1 MDEAAKK
8 TALRMIPYGLYVLT
22 TVSKDG
28 KDVGAATVNWITQSS
43 FSPPLVVAG
52 VKADSGAHQHI
63 KDTGTFAVNVLG
75 KDQLDLAFNFF
86 KSHERDSNSIG
97 GQAFEPGPATGSPL
111 LIACPAWWECRVVG
125 EVSHGDHTAF
135 VGEVL
140 EAGVRA
146 EDQTIL
152 MRDHNLNYGG

>member
-1 MDEAAKK
+1 M
-8 TALRMIPYGLYVLT
+8 LRTDHREQGRQGRGRGHGQL
-22 TVSKDG
+22 DH
-28 KDVGAATVNWITQSS
+28 TQSS

-63 KDTGTFAVNVLG
+63 TDTGIFAVNVLG

-86 KSHERDSNSIG
+86 KSHERDGNSIG

-111 LIACPAWWECRVVG
+111 LIACPAWWECLVVG

-152 MRDHNLNYGG
+152 MRNHNLNYGG

>member
-8 TALRMIPYGLYVLT
+8 IALRMIPYGFYVLT

-43 FSPPLVVAG
+43 FSPKLVVAG

-75 KDQLDLAFNFF
+75 KDQIDRAFNFF
-86 KSHERDSNSIG
+86 KSHERDGNSIG
-97 GQAFEPGPATGSPL
+97 GQAFEPGPVTGSP
-111 LIACPAWWECRVVG
+111 PAHRMPSLVGVPGRG
-125 EVSHGDHTAF
+125 EVSHGDPTVF

-146 EDQTIL
+146 EDQAIL
-152 MRDHNLNYGG
+152 MRNHNLNYGG